1 MSEARRIPVIGLAGG
16 IGAGK
21 SAVASVL
28 ARAGCVISDSD
39 RDAAIV
45 LADPAVVD
53 PTTVSPPRFIQFV
66 LS

>member
-1 MSEARRIPVIGLAGG
+1 MTGSRRVPVIGLAGG

-39 RDAAIV
+39 RDAAEV
-45 LADPAVVD
+45 LADPSV
-53 PTTVSPPRFIQFV
+53 I
-66 LS
+66 